1 MAAAG
6 VPGPLD
12 GVRVLAV
19 GADVATRFAA
29 WWLTESGADV
39 AVYRP
44 GWRPDPS
51 DDAEARFE
59 RLAGRG
65 LRAADFDADRP
76 YTALVGDAASLAAL
90 SGAIPARLR
99 AEASVVEVTSPLPTG
114 GSFAETQS
122 HDMALWARSGLGYLT
137 SEITPAWGMG
147 EPCLPLNRQASL
159 LAGVAAAIAV
169 AAGALTGASGAAPR
183 RVSFD
188 KLELLALLPMQPIAF
203 AQLADRVVGRDARA
217 PYPGGTM
224 AAADGMVYVGAI
236 DPKHWASLFR
246 TVGELDWAADA
257 VVRETAILREARDLI
272 DARLR
277 EWARSATRAALV
289 ARTQAAHVPT
299 AQVCRAADLVAD
311 PQLTARRFFEAGPGP
326 PTPRLPWL
334 ARAGEPAAT
343 PHVTAPGRLR
353 PPSDLPLA
361 GLRVLDLTWA
371 WAGPS
376 RPPCSPTSARRSSTS
391 SGSPPAATCAAI
403 RPIAT
408 DARRRATAP
417 AGGAPTSAARSAS
430 AST

>member
-1 MAAAG
+1 
-6 VPGPLD
+6 
-12 GVRVLAV
+12 
-19 GADVATRFAA
+19 
-29 WWLTESGADV
+29 
-39 AVYRP
+39 
-44 GWRPDPS
+44 
-51 DDAEARFE
+51 
-59 RLAGRG
+59 
-65 LRAADFDADRP
+65 
-76 YTALVGDAASLAAL
+76 
-90 SGAIPARLR
+90 
-99 AEASVVEVTSPLPTG
+99 
-114 GSFAETQS
+114 
-122 HDMALWARSGLGYLT
+122 MALWARSGLGYLT

-169 AAGALTGASGAAPR
+169 AAGALTRASGAAPR

-299 AQVCRAADLVAD
+299 AQVCRAADVIAD
-311 PQLTARRFFEAGPGP
+311 PQLAARRFFEAGAGAA
-326 PTPRLPWL
+326 TPRLPWL

-343 PHVTAPGRLR
+343 PPRDRPRAVCARRPICPSPACACSISPG
-353 PPSDLPLA
+353 PGPA
-361 GLRVLDLTWA
+361 
-371 WAGPS
+371 PS

-408 DARRRATAP
+408 DARGRPTSP